1 MDDTDRHFTND
12 EVSAIVR
19 RALRSRMA
27 SDHISYADLLDIA
40 QQSGISESVLR
51 QAIEEEDMFGEWER
65 AKETWLLQR
74 KSAFFRHLR
83 TYCIINGFLFL
94 LNVITNPGGYLWVVW
109 PILGWGIGLAFNAAE
124 AFFPS
129 HDRMERGARHL
140 LRRQQRRQ
148 KRKQHWYD

>member
-1 MDDTDRHFTND
+1 MDDANRHFTND

-19 RALRSRMA
+19 RALRNQLG

-40 QQSGISESVLR
+40 QQSGISESALR
-51 QAIEEEDMFGEWER
+51 QAIEEEDTLGELER
-65 AKETWLLQR
+65 AKETWLLRR

-83 TYCIINGFLFL
+83 TYCIVNGFLFL

-109 PILGWGIGLAFNAAE
+109 PILGWGIGLAFNAAD
-124 AFFPS
+124 AFFPN
-129 HDRMERGARHL
+129 HDRVERGARHL

-148 KRKQHWYD
+148 ERAHHRYA

>member
-1 MDDTDRHFTND
+1 MDDANRLFTSD

-19 RALRSRMA
+19 RALRGQVV

-40 QQSGISESVLR
+40 QQSGLSESALH
-51 QAIEEEDMFGEWER
+51 QAIEEEDTLGELER
-65 AKETWLLQR
+65 AKATWLLRR

-83 TYCIINGFLFL
+83 TYCIVNGFLFL
-94 LNVITNPGGYLWVVW
+94 LNVVTNPGGSLWVVW

-129 HDRMERGARHL
+129 NDRLERGARHL

-148 KRKQHWYD
+148 ERSLHRYG

>member
-1 MDDTDRHFTND
+1 MDDANRLFTSD

-19 RALRSRMA
+19 RALRGQVV

-40 QQSGISESVLR
+40 QQSGLSESALH
-51 QAIEEEDMFGEWER
+51 QAIEEEDTLGELER
-65 AKETWLLQR
+65 AKEAWLLRR
-74 KSAFFRHLR
+74 KAAFFRHLR
-83 TYCIINGFLFL
+83 TYCIVNGFLFL

-129 HDRMERGARHL
+129 HDRVERGARHL
-140 LRRQQRRQ
+140 LRRQQRRRQ
-148 KRKQHWYD
+148 REYHRGN

>member
-1 MDDTDRHFTND
+1 MDDANRQFTSD

-19 RALRSRMA
+19 RALQSQVA
-27 SDHISYADLLDIA
+27 SDYISYADLLDIA
-40 QQSGISESVLR
+40 QQSGISESALR
-51 QAIEEEDMFGEWER
+51 QAIEEEETLGELER
-65 AKETWLLQR
+65 AKETWLWRR

-83 TYCIINGFLFL
+83 TYCIVNGFLFL

-109 PILGWGIGLAFNAAE
+109 PILGWGIGLAFSAAE

-129 HDRMERGARHL
+129 HDRVERGARHL

-148 KRKQHWYD
+148 KREQHRYD

>member
-1 MDDTDRHFTND
+1 MDDVNRQFTSD

-19 RALRSRMA
+19 RALQSQVT
-27 SDHISYADLLDIA
+27 SDQISYADLLDIA
-40 QQSGISESVLR
+40 QQSGISESALL
-51 QAIEEEDMFGEWER
+51 QAIEEEETLGEWER
-65 AKETWLLQR
+65 AKETWLWRR

-83 TYCIINGFLFL
+83 TYCIVNGFLFL

-129 HDRMERGARHL
+129 HDRLEHGARRL

-148 KRKQHWYD
+148 EREPQRYA

>member
-1 MDDTDRHFTND
+1 MDDANRQFTSD

-19 RALRSRMA
+19 RALQSQVA
-27 SDHISYADLLDIA
+27 SDSISFTDLLDIA
-40 QQSGISESVLR
+40 QQSGISESALR
-51 QAIEEEDMFGEWER
+51 QAIEEEDTLGELER
-65 AKETWLLQR
+65 AKETWLWRR

-83 TYCIINGFLFL
+83 TYCIVNGFLFL

-109 PILGWGIGLAFNAAE
+109 PILGWGIGLAFSAAE

-129 HDRMERGARHL
+129 HDRVERGARHL

-148 KRKQHWYD
+148 TREQHRYD

>member
-1 MDDTDRHFTND
+1 MDDANRQFTSD

-19 RALRSRMA
+19 RALQSQVA
-27 SDHISYADLLDIA
+27 SDYISYADLLDIA
-40 QQSGISESVLR
+40 QQSGISESALR
-51 QAIEEEDMFGEWER
+51 QAIEEEDTLGELER
-65 AKETWLLQR
+65 AKETWLWRR

-83 TYCIINGFLFL
+83 TYCIVNGFLFL

-109 PILGWGIGLAFNAAE
+109 PILGWGIGLAFSAAE

-129 HDRMERGARHL
+129 HDRLERGARHL

-148 KRKQHWYD
+148 AREQHRYD